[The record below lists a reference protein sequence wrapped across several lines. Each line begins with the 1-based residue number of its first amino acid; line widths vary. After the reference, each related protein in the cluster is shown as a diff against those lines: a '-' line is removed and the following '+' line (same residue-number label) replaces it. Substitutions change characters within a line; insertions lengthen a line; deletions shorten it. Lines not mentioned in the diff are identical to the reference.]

1 VGVTQ
6 SNRSDQADL
15 RHLRRALR
23 LAERGLGL
31 APPNPPVGA
40 VVVRGGI
47 VGEGWHEGPGTP
59 HAEVAA
65 LRDAGPR
72 AEGATVYV
80 TLEPCAHQ
88 GRTPPCVRAL
98 VDAGV
103 RRVVAPIADPNP
115 VVDGRGFEAL
125 RRAGVEVVVGPL
137 REEAERLVAGFAK
150 HVRTGRPFVTLK
162 MASSL
167 DGKVAARDGS
177 SRWITGPQ
185 ARRDVH
191 RLRAGAGAVVVGAG
205 TALADDPALTVRL
218 DGYRGR
224 PPLRVLLDATGRVPA
239 GGRLFDGS
247 APTVVATTASAPR
260 EAASAW
266 AAAGA
271 EVLVLDAAD
280 RAGAGAAAASADHP
294 GTADHP
300 GARTAPRPEVSL
312 DALLDALGK
321 REVQDV
327 LIEGG
332 PSVAWSAVRD
342 GVVDRLVLYL
352 APKLI
357 GGADAAGVLAGEGVP
372 GVGDALALE
381 IESVGPVGPD
391 LKVVAVVHR
400 DR

>member
-1 VGVTQ
+1 MAE
-6 SNRSDQADL
+6 SNESGETDL
-15 RHLRRALR
+15 RYLRMALE

-31 APPNPPVGA
+31 APPNPTVGA
-40 VVVRGGI
+40 VVTRGGE
-47 VGEGWHEGPGTP
+47 VLGRGWHEGPGTP

-88 GRTPPCVRAL
+88 GRTPPCARAL
-98 VDAGV
+98 VHAGV
-103 RRVVAPIADPNP
+103 ARVVAAIVDPNP

-125 RRAGVEVVVGPL
+125 RRAGVQVTVGPL
-137 REEAERLVAGFAK
+137 HEEAERLIEGFAK

-177 SRWITGPQ
+177 SRWITGPR
-185 ARRDVH
+185 ARADVH
-191 RLRAGAGAVVVGAG
+191 RLRARAGAVVVGAG

-239 GGRLFDGS
+239 RGRLFDGS
-247 APTVVATTASAPR
+247 APTVVATTVSAP
-260 EAASAW
+260 EAARAAW

-271 EVLVLDAAD
+271 EVLVLDM
-280 RAGAGAAAASADHP
+280 AGP
-294 GTADHP
+294 
-300 GARTAPRPEVSL
+300 APRPGGPGGGRGRGRGRVEVSL

-342 GVVDRLVLYL
+342 GLVDRLVLYL
-352 APKLI
+352 APKLV
-357 GGADAAGVLAGEGVP
+357 GGSAAAGVLGGGGVP
-372 GVGDALALE
+372 GIAEAIPLV
-381 IESVGPVGPD
+381 IESVEPVGPD
-391 LKVVAVVHR
+391 LKVVAGVHR